1 MGFRDFVFIDDALA
15 SIIKTINYKN
25 KYDLFNI
32 CARVKTTVKKALNNI
47 FDVFNVPNHQ
57 IIVEE
62 GKPRDQFGIYG
73 NATKIE
79 KELDWK
85 YQTDLDE
92 GLKRM
97 IKLTNFK
104 RYR

>member
-1 MGFRDFVFIDDALA
+1 MGFRDFVFIDDVIA

-25 KYDLFNI
+25 KY
-32 CARVKTTVKKALNNI
+32 
-47 FDVFNVPNHQ
+47 DVFNVPNHQ